1 MALTTWLRWLKGGRG
16 LAGRIRSQSPSTVR
30 APRQHFVPRLD
41 VLEDR
46 TLPSTFTVMN
56 LHDSGPGSLRA
67 AIAAANAN
75 PGPDQIK
82 FADGVTGTSPLT
94 SGQLD
99 ISGDLAIHGPGA
111 DELTVSGNNAS
122 RVFAIASGVTVTL
135 SDLTIAQGKA
145 VTGGGIDNA
154 GILTLRDSTVASNQA
169 VGGAGGGGILNEAGA
184 QLTVQSSTLIHNQA
198 IAASATVDVFGG
210 GLLNEGSATI
220 LATCFTDNSALG
232 GGGSSFF
239 GGSVGGG

>member
-16 LAGRIRSQSPSTVR
+16 LAGCIRYQSPSTVR
-30 APRQHFVPRLD
+30 APRQRFVPRLD

-56 LHDSGPGSLRA
+56 LHESGPGSLRA

-82 FADGVTGTSPLT
+82 FADGVTGTIPLT

-145 VTGGGIDNA
+145 VTGVV
-154 GILTLRDSTVASNQA
+154 STTPACSPSATAPSPATRPWA
-169 VGGAGGGGILNEAGA
+169 VPAEAA
-184 QLTVQSSTLIHNQA
+184 SSTRPA
-198 IAASATVDVFGG
+198 RS
-210 GLLNEGSATI
+210 
-220 LATCFTDNSALG
+220 
-232 GGGSSFF
+232 
-239 GGSVGGG
+239 